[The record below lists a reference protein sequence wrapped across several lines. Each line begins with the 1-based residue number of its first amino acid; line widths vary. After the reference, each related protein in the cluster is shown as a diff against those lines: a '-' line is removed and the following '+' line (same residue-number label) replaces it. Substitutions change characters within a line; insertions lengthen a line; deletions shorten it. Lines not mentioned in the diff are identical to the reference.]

1 MRGFYYFVVFLI
13 FPYFNVFCSSQEE
26 LNNNENYVKEINNK
40 AVRYFLN
47 YLNKK
52 ENCNN
57 IFDLIING
65 HTRSSLHYYTWATI
79 DTLLRQ
85 FIGLV
90 WVYKTW
96 KNFEFYYG
104 SVIGIGW
111 YPRSLNFNK
120 RFRVGFFDLFVN
132 LTSLATTLCNLFLT
146 RLILKRKEKFF
157 KDSCLPIISREI
169 MKLEEYKKKKIIYDI
184 YYLFLDCTP
193 ACNYTRELNEFEVS
207 RLIFAILM
215 STINLSLINLQMFSG
230 FIRVKFLTFHRI
242 AMCFKHDLCCIFAN
256 VFFEK
261 EEVIYAYTHA
271 VAGLPFFF
279 RGNKSIFAGKISI
292 FLLILQLL
300 IPNIEINISALH

>member
-1 MRGFYYFVVFLI
+1 MRKIYFVVFLI

-26 LNNNENYVKEINNK
+26 LKNNK
-40 AVRYFLN
+40 EYVIEIDKKAAVYFFD
-47 YLNKK
+47 YLGK

-57 IFDLIING
+57 IFDIIVKG
-65 HTRSSLHYYTWATI
+65 YTRSSLHYYTWATI
-79 DTLLRQ
+79 DTILRQ
-85 FIGLV
+85 FIGVV

-96 KNFEFYYG
+96 KDFEFYYG

-132 LTSLATTLCNLFLT
+132 LTSLVTTLCNLFLT
-146 RLILKRKEKFF
+146 RLILREKKSFF
-157 KDSCLPIISREI
+157 DTEYSRIIKIKLNSKVYNVTENVKD
-169 MKLEEYKKKKIIYDI
+169 DI
-184 YYLFLDCTP
+184 YYFFLEHTP
-193 ACNYTRELNEFEVS
+193 ACNYIRKLNWFGVG
-207 RLIFAILM
+207 RLIFALFM

-230 FIRVKFLTFHRI
+230 FIRVKFLTFLRI

-256 VFFEK
+256 IFFIGGGK
-261 EEVIYAYTHA
+261 KYAYTHA

-279 RGNKSIFAGKISI
+279 RGNESIFEGKISI